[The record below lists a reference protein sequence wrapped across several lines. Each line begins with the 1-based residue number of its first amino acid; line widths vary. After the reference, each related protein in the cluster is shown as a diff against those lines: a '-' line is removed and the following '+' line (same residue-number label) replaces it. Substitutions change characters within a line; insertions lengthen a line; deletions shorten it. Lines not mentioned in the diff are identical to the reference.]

1 MSRGDAFSCSWT
13 LRIPFSFSFTA
24 GVIEV
29 DSLVCT
35 CHLPFWPL
43 CHFSPLKPSTGFT
56 LLTILHPTDFYD
68 FSAGLSEHRSPE
80 EKAGIVDEFFKRY
93 ENLVA
98 KNPADH
104 GVDYVHAFMVIAKSW
119 QFIWYVFYQLCLDI
133 STRFQCSKINN
144 IFLGDILLR
153 AVRIDIAVLAWETT
167 DLTRFTWLALIP
179 RKCLTSLL

>member
-13 LRIPFSFSFTA
+13 LRIPFSFSFSA

-80 EKAGIVDEFFKRY
+80 EKAGIVDELFKHCEIQRIMGWIMFMPSWLLQRVD
-93 ENLVA
+93 NLF
-98 KNPADH
+98 DTCFIS
-104 GVDYVHAFMVIAKSW
+104 YV
-119 QFIWYVFYQLCLDI
+119 
-133 STRFQCSKINN
+133 
-144 IFLGDILLR
+144 
-153 AVRIDIAVLAWETT
+153 
-167 DLTRFTWLALIP
+167 
-179 RKCLTSLL
+179 